1 MAKLVENLQERIL
14 DAIENIHDSWEE
26 VKILTLTRGWKKLIP
41 TLMNDCEEFKTS
53 VEEVTAHV
61 IKVTGELELNV
72 EPKDVAELL

>member
-1 MAKLVENLQERIL
+1 M
-14 DAIENIHDSWEE
+14 
-26 VKILTLTRGWKKLIP
+26 IP